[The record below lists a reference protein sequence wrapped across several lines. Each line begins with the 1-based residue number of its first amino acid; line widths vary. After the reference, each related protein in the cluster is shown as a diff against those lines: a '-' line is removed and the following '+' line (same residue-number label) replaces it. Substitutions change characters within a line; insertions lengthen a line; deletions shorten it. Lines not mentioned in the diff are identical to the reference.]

1 MSEVPVLPFVKPGMK
16 RPPPGARAPRSNVSV
31 AWSSQRNEP
40 VEVVA
45 PDRYCADR
53 LLEFAAP
60 IVPAGLVPGAAL
72 IVRLHPPLAARGGW
86 WVLEVLSL
94 LDRWLESVPLPCAK
108 VLYGGQSY
116 LIRSPIEAAEHGAA
130 RRSAFPAPHAFAD

>member
-1 MSEVPVLPFVKPGMK
+1 MSEAPVLPFVKPRTR
-16 RPPPGARAPRSNVSV
+16 RPPPTACAPRSNARAARTSE
-31 AWSSQRNEP
+31 RDEP
-40 VEVVA
+40 LEVVR

-60 IVPAGLVPGAAL
+60 IVPAEPGAAL
-72 IVRLHPPLAARGGW
+72 VVRLQPPLATRGGW
-86 WVLEVLSL
+86 WVLKVLSL